1 MANRTQLVARQVA
14 VCVTCQA
21 VVSRGREV
29 DPYREQPPSLASAYS
44 DMVAHQRATGHREC
58 RIENRL
64 MLTEMVESEA

>member
-1 MANRTQLVARQVA
+1 MADRTQIVVRQVA

-29 DPYREQPPSLASAYS
+29 DPYREQPPSPDVYS

-64 MLTEMVESEA
+64 MLTETIEGET